1 MMGITK
7 ANKVPLFKVRV
18 KLMLSITKRYST
30 NIIDK
35 TDRHYTMSNNNVC
48 LAMSVNTAQS
58 VLVISVKYSLS
69 SDNLDN
75 DDK

>member
-1 MMGITK
+1 
-7 ANKVPLFKVRV
+7 
-18 KLMLSITKRYST
+18 
-30 NIIDK
+30 
-35 TDRHYTMSNNNVC
+35 MSNNNVC